1 MAVSGFDPEEI
12 WVVAFCQAPPLTL
25 VALALTDHT
34 LEEAKNS

>member
-1 MAVSGFDPEEI
+1 MAVAGFDPEEI
-12 WVVAFCQAPPLTL
+12 RVVAFCQAPPLAL